1 MDVKHLS
8 AFQGFSAEKLQKHNI
23 FQSGRFFLDVYCVAP
38 GQAQKPHRHAMSDK
52 VYLVLEGHCRFRI
65 GAEEQ
70 SHGPGATVFAPAGVE
85 HGVTN
90 DGPDNAR
97 LLVLMTPPP
106 EHA

>member
-8 AFQGFSAEKLQKHNI
+8 AFQGFSAEKLQKHNL

-38 GQAQKPHRHAMSDK
+38 GQAQKPHRHAASDK
-52 VYLVLEGHCRFRI
+52 VYVVLEGRCRFRV
-65 GAEEQ
+65 GDAEA
-70 SHGPGATVFAPAGVE
+70 SHGPGAAIFAPAGAE
-85 HGVTN
+85 HGLVN

-97 LLVLMTPPP
+97 LLVLMSPPP

>member
-1 MDVKHLS
+1 MDVKQLA
-8 AFQGFSAEKLQKHNI
+8 AFQGFSLEKLQKHTV
-23 FQSGRFFLDVYCVAP
+23 FQSGRFFLDVYCLAP

-52 VYLVLEGHCRFRI
+52 VYLVLDGQCRFRI
-65 GAEEQ
+65 GDEEAT
-70 SHGPGATVFAPAGVE
+70 HGPGSTLFAPAGSE
-85 HGVTN
+85 HGVVN